1 MSGGAQQNAEGAT
14 VFVRGL
20 PLDASQ
26 FALQDRMARFG
37 RVHACRWA
45 DQRCGCVML
54 VFLCACI
61 WQHVSIAQ

>member
-1 MSGGAQQNAEGAT
+1 MSGSAQQSAEGAT

-37 RVHACRWA
+37 RVQACR
-45 DQRCGCVML
+45 
-54 VFLCACI
+54 
-61 WQHVSIAQ
+61 